1 MALKP
6 VNVVCARGSPS
17 IVTSYGLKMLH
28 KKCGALVHSVNVTAY
43 FGPKPPD

>member
-17 IVTSYGLKMLH
+17 IITSYGLKMLH
-28 KKCGALVHSVNVTAY
+28 KKNGALVHSVNVTAY
-43 FGPKPPD
+43 L